1 MASDSGDGLVPRLSA
16 FAAEG
21 GHRTLADKA
30 FGMLHDAVLSGS
42 LRPGERLPIEEL
54 ASAIGM
60 SPMPIREALRR
71 LDAVGLVENVA
82 HRGARVSA
90 LSIDDLREI
99 YDSRLA
105 LELVAIRGAAK
116 QFAEAD
122 ERAAVRRLEQY
133 ADAVRRGDGAE
144 TLRAHRG
151 FHVALYEAAGS
162 RWLIR
167 VISPLWE
174 SAERYY
180 ISTVGARRGYM
191 TSRIDE
197 HERILAACRDHRPD
211 VAEAELWNHLT
222 LTANAVAEEMGG
234 SSLFEPREVPDVV
247 RKRQA
252 AP

>member
-1 MASDSGDGLVPRLSA
+1 MVARLGA
-16 FAAEG
+16 FAPDE

-30 FGMLHDAVLSGS
+30 FAMLHDAVVSGGLS
-42 LRPGERLPIEEL
+42 PGERLPIEEL
-54 ASAIGM
+54 AAAMDM

-71 LDAVGLVENVA
+71 LDAVGLVDNIP
-82 HRGARVSA
+82 HRGARVTE
-90 LSIDDLREI
+90 LSIEDLREV

-105 LELVAIRGAAK
+105 LELVAIRGAA
-116 QFAEAD
+116 
-122 ERAAVRRLEQY
+122 ERFGDDHERTAVKRLERYAHAVRN
-133 ADAVRRGDGAE
+133 GDGAE

-180 ISTVGARRGYM
+180 IATVGKRRAYL

-197 HERILAACRDHRPD
+197 HDRILAACRNREPEL
-211 VAEAELWNHLT
+211 AEAELWNHLIV
-222 LTANAVAEEMGG
+222 TANVVAAEMGG
-234 SSLFEPREVPDVV
+234 APLYEPRPVPG
-247 RKRQA
+247 A
-252 AP
+252 AGNHR